1 MLSPF
6 FLLLVYW
13 HGVCV
18 SITMRTAFSIWNQRI
33 APVFDTAHEIH
44 LADYAPGRVEVVS
57 TYKLADT
64 DLAQKINW
72 LLQQGVSTLVC
83 GAVSRVHQEKL
94 VVAGIKVVPF
104 VAGDI
109 GQVMHAYFDGTL
121 KHAVFKMPGCCGQR
135 PQTCPGRCHSKQ
147 KKI

>member
-6 FLLLVYW
+6 FLLMVYW
-13 HGVCV
+13 HGVCI

-44 LADYAPGRVEVVS
+44 LADYAAGRVEVVS

-72 LLQQGVSTLVC
+72 LLQQGVGTLVC
-83 GAVSRVHQEKL
+83 GAISRLLQEKL
-94 VVAGIKVVPF
+94 IAAGIKVVPF
-104 VAGDI
+104 VAGDVHP
-109 GQVMHAYFDGTL
+109 VMEAYFDGTL
-121 KHAVFKMPGCCGQR
+121 KRAAFMMPGCCGRRQR
-135 PQTCPGRCHSKQ
+135 NCVGRCRTQQ